1 MKNQCSCS
9 QVFPDAFPSWFDFF
23 DNVKPVQVTVQVTN
37 KFHLVVVLSICF
49 EMRVKGQRE
58 GSHFLLN
65 LMTLDWSLRTHV
77 VQGENWFLKVVF

>member
-1 MKNQCSCS
+1 ML
-9 QVFPDAFPSWFDFF
+9 FHPGLTFF
-23 DNVKPVQVTVQVTN
+23 DNFKPVLVTVQVTN